1 MSKFVAGALAIGLV
15 SCAGIAGAAS
25 LEVVDAGGAV
35 RDLGGLF
42 DLDNSPAYSALVSPG
57 AASKGDAV
65 TVFTGAAKT
74 GENGLFLTQ
83 RSRVTFTYL
92 GSEAAFTNFALDLL
106 GDTVL
111 FRNNGDGAT
120 AIGATSASF
129 VFDSGFL
136 PFAFQ
141 SFGVG
146 QIDNNGFATG
156 GALLE
161 LAFSALFNDGN
172 SVVALFGD
180 TGANVDGDLDD
191 LGVRIDVAPVP
202 LPAAAWLLLSAF
214 GGLGWLSR
222 KRRAHRVA

>member
-1 MSKFVAGALAIGLV
+1 MSKFVAGALAVGIAL
-15 SCAGIAGAAS
+15 SSGIAGAAS

-42 DLDNSPAYSALVSPG
+42 DLDNSPAYAGLVSPG

-74 GENGLFLTQ
+74 AGNGLFLTQ

-111 FRNNGDGAT
+111 FRNNGDGAA

-141 SFGVG
+141 SFELG
-146 QIDNNGFATG
+146 QIANNGVASEG
-156 GALLE
+156 LQLE

-180 TGANVDGDLDD
+180 SGANVDGDLDD

-214 GGLGWLSR
+214 GGMGWLSR
-222 KRRAHRVA
+222 KRAARRAA